1 MTDIKYTDLP
11 LKTTPLT
18 ENDEAII
25 LDASNGGIVSRVKGE
40 LIRWPKGDRG
50 EQWPQWPQGIQGIQ
64 WEPWKNGER
73 WPTWPQGERWPI
85 WPKGEQ
91 GMQWP
96 QGNDGNP
103 GRDGAQGQKGEP
115 WVGVKTI
122 TSKKSGKTTTVTIE
136 KTDGT
141 SHNFQLQD
149 GADGTGAGDMIKAN
163 NLSDLTNKAEARKN
177 LDVYTKSEVDT
188 KIQNAT
194 PNIDLSGYARKQHE
208 HTIADVTNLQSSLDT
223 KLNKSEKDA
232 PNGVAILDGNGVL
245 PSRYLPPSDVLVFW
259 EKANFPAQG
268 ETKKIYFE
276 QSTRK
281 IYVYN
286 GSAGYK
292 EYTEH
297 IGRTKSLA
305 NGTDLNDI
313 LEDGWFV
320 SETNVK
326 SSTLRNAPISRAFT
340 LISYKAA
347 GFIQEVIDYDLQ
359 SRWIRRYYGFLNN
372 WSAWQEVPIAKQ
384 DISGKANLA
393 GGNTFSGDQILNNA
407 LQFGDYAPA
416 ANQSTKARVGRATDR
431 GEGSVTFQFGKGD
444 ISKQN
449 FQIVDGNW
457 TKVLFEVADNGK
469 VLVPDWLL
477 VGGQVFANRKT
488 PWEAPTISLA
498 IGDGKTGFHHFDTGK
513 FGLYANGQI
522 LQDFYQ
528 GHEPVC
534 ANGLGQYPT
543 IMKMTKAQ
551 YDAIAVKGNNC
562 IYFITE

>member
-163 NLSDLTNKAEARKN
+163 NLDDLTDKSIARTN
-177 LDVYTKSEVDT
+177 LDVYAKNEVD
-188 KIQNAT
+188 K
-194 PNIDLSGYARKQHE
+194 
-208 HTIADVTNLQSSLDT
+208 
-223 KLNKSEKDA
+223 KLNAKLDATQKGKALGVPELDKDGFIQGKNIPDWA
-232 PNGVAILDGNGVL
+232 LNT
-245 PSRYLPPSDVLVFW
+245 LVFW
-259 EKANFPAQG
+259 SKDEFPQEG
-268 ETKKIYFE
+268 KTGKIYFE

-286 GSAGYK
+286 GSAWYK
-292 EYTEH
+292 EYTDH
-297 IGRTKSLA
+297 IGITKS
-305 NGTDLNDI
+305 I
-313 LEDGWFV
+313 LENTNIAKKDYVDNLLKNKSNIDHNHDTKYVKTSGNSTITAPAQNWATAIKIQWGTA
-320 SETNVK
+320 SEWVNAIIIDNNTNEESWHIRHTGSQNINGAHRLNFYDSKTGTTNFWMSSSNIIGQVGDIWYGNQNWTNEWTSWEPEIFIEWWNGKNNFTKISK
-326 SSTLRNAPISRAFT
+326 SGKYK
-340 LISYKAA
+340 LIGKIL
-347 GFIQEVIDYDLQ
+347 FIQANIYIEQKWEPHWVLCCRLPNGYRDNGIWEATLNWFICKRWENPSRE
-359 SRWIRRYYGFLNN
+359 SRW
-372 WSAWQEVPIAKQ
+372 ATIA
-384 DISGKANLA
+384 GGERLLVLA
-393 GGNTFSGDQILNNA
+393 G
-407 LQFGDYAPA
+407 
-416 ANQSTKARVGRATDR
+416 
-431 GEGSVTFQFGKGD
+431 
-444 ISKQN
+444 
-449 FQIVDGNW
+449 VDTSPW
-457 TKVLFEVADNGK
+457 TID
-469 VLVPDWLL
+469 
-477 VGGQVFANRKT
+477 
-488 PWEAPTISLA
+488 
-498 IGDGKTGFHHFDTGK
+498 GDGYVWRF
-513 FGLYANGQI
+513 NWVIPIQ
-522 LQDFYQ
+522 
-528 GHEPVC
+528 
-534 ANGLGQYPT
+534 
-543 IMKMTKAQ
+543 
-551 YDAIAVKGNNC
+551 
-562 IYFITE
+562 

>member
-96 QGNDGNP
+96 KGNDGNP

-163 NLSDLTNKAEARKN
+163 NLDDLTDKSIARTN
-177 LDVYTKSEVDT
+177 LDVYAKKEVD
-188 KIQNAT
+188 K
-194 PNIDLSGYARKQHE
+194 
-208 HTIADVTNLQSSLDT
+208 
-223 KLNKSEKDA
+223 KLNAKLDATQKGKALGVPELDKDGFIQGKNIPDWA
-232 PNGVAILDGNGVL
+232 LNT
-245 PSRYLPPSDVLVFW
+245 LVFW
-259 EKANFPAQG
+259 SKDEFPQEG
-268 ETKKIYFE
+268 KTGKIYFE

-286 GSAGYK
+286 GSAWYK
-292 EYTEH
+292 EYTDH
-297 IGRTKSLA
+297 IGRTKSIPE
-305 NGTDLNDI
+305 NTDLNTI

-320 SETNVK
+320 SETNSK
-326 SSTLRNAPISRAFT
+326 SATLSNTPIRRAFT
-340 LISYKAA
+340 LISYKSA
-347 GFIQEVIDYDLQ
+347 GFIQEIIDYDLQ
-359 SRWIRRYYGFLNN
+359 SRWIRRYYNFLKN

-384 DISGKANLA
+384 DISGKANLV
-393 GGNTFSGDQILNNA
+393 GGNSFSGDQILNNA

-431 GEGSVTFQFGKGD
+431 GEGSVVFQFGKGD
-444 ISKQN
+444 ASNQK
-449 FQIVDGNW
+449 FQVVDGAW
-457 TKVLFEVADNGK
+457 TKVLFEVTVNGK
-469 VLVPDWLL
+469 VMIPDWLL

-488 PWEAPTISLA
+488 EWEAPTISLA

-513 FGLYANGQI
+513 FGIYANGQI

-543 IMKMTKAQ
+543 IIKMTKAQ
-551 YDAIAVKGNNC
+551 YDALAIKANSV